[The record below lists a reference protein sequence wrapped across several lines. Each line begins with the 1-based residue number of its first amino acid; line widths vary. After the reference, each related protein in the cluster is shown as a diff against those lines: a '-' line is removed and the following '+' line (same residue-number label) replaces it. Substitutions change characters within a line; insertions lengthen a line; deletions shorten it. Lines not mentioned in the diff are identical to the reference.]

1 MWAKNSIRAINKAK
15 LQPNYIL
22 IIEKEVHQFRKQI
35 KILPTKYRV
44 IKQKISA
51 TWKVTENFSK
61 SNSHDKQFHSGAILK
76 EWFSLPLPQTF
87 TYHCFRN
94 STLDKYKEE
103 LDLTPVCLP
112 LTRVQYLFIGT
123 FRTQICR
130 YLNLPFIGF
139 DNWCIQIKNITIT
152 LKCSLTSVPHQPTPQ
167 TQIFPC
173 FCFCFHYNLV
183 WHTLELHI
191 NGIIEYELLRR
202 YHALSVTFWGS
213 SMLLM
218 YQELGLCAAEVDNY
232 GDQLLVCSKVS

>member
-1 MWAKNSIRAINKAK
+1 MTN
-15 LQPNYIL
+15 
-22 IIEKEVHQFRKQI
+22 
-35 KILPTKYRV
+35 
-44 IKQKISA
+44 
-51 TWKVTENFSK
+51 
-61 SNSHDKQFHSGAILK
+61 
-76 EWFSLPLPQTF
+76 
-87 TYHCFRN
+87 N
-94 STLDKYKEE
+94 STQEQSSKNDSPFLYLRHLHTTVLGIPHLTSTEE

-202 YHALSVTFWGS
+202 YHALSVTF
-213 SMLLM
+213 
-218 YQELGLCAAEVDNY
+218 
-232 GDQLLVCSKVS
+232 

>member
-1 MWAKNSIRAINKAK
+1 MTN
-15 LQPNYIL
+15 
-22 IIEKEVHQFRKQI
+22 
-35 KILPTKYRV
+35 
-44 IKQKISA
+44 
-51 TWKVTENFSK
+51 
-61 SNSHDKQFHSGAILK
+61 
-76 EWFSLPLPQTF
+76 
-87 TYHCFRN
+87 N
-94 STLDKYKEE
+94 STQEQSSKNDSPFLYLRHLHTTVLGIPHLTSKEE

-130 YLNLPFIGF
+130 YLSLPFIGF

-173 FCFCFHYNLV
+173 FCFHYNLD
-183 WHTLELHI
+183 WRSLELHI

-213 SMLLM
+213 SMLLDVPGVRSLRCWGG
-218 YQELGLCAAEVDNY
+218 QLRWPTPGL
-232 GDQLLVCSKVS
+232 LKSFLVKKTFLVLALKVTYSRNPLSPWQTRTVNPTNSTV